1 MIDLLGK
8 VGEKKQATLFAMLPP
23 DQASKKGK
31 SSKTKKGET
40 SSGANDG
47 NAKPTVLNDDSET
60 QLVETPTEETQG
72 ETQLVDESM
81 EEAQPVGEPMEET
94 QPAGDDDE
102 EPIEWPESPP
112 REVLVS

>member
-1 MIDLLGK
+1 MIDLL
-8 VGEKKQATLFAMLPP
+8 GEKKQATLFAMLPP

-31 SSKTKKGET
+31 SSKTKKGEN

-47 NAKPTVLNDDSET
+47 DAAAKPTVLNDDSET
-60 QLVETPTEETQG
+60 QLAETPTEETQG

-81 EEAQPVGEPMEET
+81 EET
-94 QPAGDDDE
+94 QPAGDDDD

>member
-1 MIDLLGK
+1 

-31 SSKTKKGET
+31 SSKAKKGET
-40 SSGANDG
+40 SDGATDG
-47 NAKPTVLNDDSET
+47 DAAAKPTMLNDDSET

-72 ETQLVDESM
+72 ETQPVDES
-81 EEAQPVGEPMEET
+81 MEET
-94 QPAGDDDE
+94 QPAGDDE

>member
-8 VGEKKQATLFAMLPP
+8 AGEKKQATLFGMLPP
-23 DQASKKGK
+23 DQTSKKGK
-31 SSKTKKGET
+31 GIKTKKDGANG
-40 SSGANDG
+40 GANDG
-47 NAKPTVLNDDSET
+47 DAGAKPTVLNDDSET

-72 ETQLVDESM
+72 ETQPVDES
-81 EEAQPVGEPMEET
+81 MEET
-94 QPAGDDDE
+94 QPAGDDEE